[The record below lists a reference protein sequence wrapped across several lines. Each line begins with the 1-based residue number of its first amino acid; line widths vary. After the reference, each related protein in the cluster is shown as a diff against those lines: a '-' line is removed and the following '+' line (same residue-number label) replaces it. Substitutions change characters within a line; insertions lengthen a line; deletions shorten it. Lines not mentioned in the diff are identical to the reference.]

1 MQIIEDEELEFNILK
16 VEEGYK
22 LIDKEEQENEEP
34 YYFTKAF
41 LPKAMTLEECE
52 EKFVEVDEDT

>member
-41 LPKAMTLEECE
+41 RSEERRVGKECL
-52 EKFVEVDEDT
+52 

>member
-22 LIDKEEQENEEP
+22 LIDKEEQENEEL

-52 EKFVEVDEDT
+52 EKYEEVEEDT